1 MTGDNRMSRDRS
13 SPEKEE
19 KEAKRGKGEG
29 ERGSNRRPGNDAAVT
44 YARYLSTQIINE
56 LVVPSGLVE

>member
-13 SPEKEE
+13 SPEHGEKEE
-19 KEAKRGKGEG
+19 KRGEEW

-44 YARYLSTQIINE
+44 YARYLSTQIISDWWS
-56 LVVPSGLVE
+56 LAV